1 MIQGFETRENTDI
14 PIRAFVKSVEGVLH
28 KKLRTVSRNETTEWP
43 TFENFDLPIAVF
55 GFLRGTGDLIKKCL
69 SIPQTFFYF
78 DHAYILGTRHNNKN
92 VINDKI
98 YRVVRNDYNLTYI
111 DKLNEKDYERIQKF
125 KKHIEIK
132 PWKKEGKYILVLPPS
147 DMAKQYHYAPT
158 WEEDTLNQLK
168 QYTKRDIVVRKKD
181 LKNLGSIEEQLKEA
195 YACVTFN
202 STACIEAV
210 LNGVPSFCDGAS
222 CGQPVSQLDLSQIE
236 NPIYSDDREKWL
248 DSLLAN
254 QFTLSEISNG
264 VAYEKLT
271 RRL

>member
-1 MIQGFETRENTDI
+1 MAEYDDEELKPIFCRTGSKTSIVDKILRIIPNHNTYVE
-14 PIRAFVKSVEGVLH
+14 AFAGGA
-28 KKLRTVSRNETTEWP
+28 
-43 TFENFDLPIAVF
+43 AVF
-55 GFLRGTGDLIKKCL
+55 WKK
-69 SIPQTFFYF
+69 PK
-78 DHAYILGTRHNNKN
+78 ANKN